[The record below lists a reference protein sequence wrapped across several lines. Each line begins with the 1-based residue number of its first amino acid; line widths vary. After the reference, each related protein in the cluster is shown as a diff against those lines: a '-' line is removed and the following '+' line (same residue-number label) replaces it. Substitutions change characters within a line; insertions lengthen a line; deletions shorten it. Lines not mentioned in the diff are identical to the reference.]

1 MRPLDP
7 ESLAAAARPQHPLP
21 PHSRGMQ
28 LSYAAR
34 PILDRLRG
42 RDDASDLEHEMIR
55 NRIFFSLAICAY
67 LVGTG
72 SAQIWQLRLGS
83 EIYIG
88 FAVGFFIHSLRWR
101 GPSQS
106 RRLLSMVVDLGAL
119 SYTLHLGGEATSIFY
134 PMYLWIIFGNG
145 FRFGNA
151 YLFVAM
157 GLGLIAFAAVILTS
171 PFWEQYPLLSVGLL
185 IGILVLPLYTST
197 LIRKLS
203 QAKQE
208 AEEAN
213 QAKSMLLAGV
223 SHELRTP
230 LNAII
235 GMGHLLRDTKLD
247 SEQTL
252 MTRTISAAGK
262 SLLSL
267 IDGLLDLSRIEA
279 GRMSVQVDDFDLLT
293 LLSEIRSVVVAQA
306 RAKKLRIC
314 LHVTTRTPSLVR
326 GDRRHLHAVLLNLA
340 GNAIKFTDQG
350 VVVFAI
356 DAVEHTASRVRLR
369 FQVSDTGI
377 GIAADSIGR
386 IFDRFT
392 QADES
397 ITQRY
402 GGTGLGLAICKRLVE
417 LMRGEIGVESVPGSG
432 STFWFTVELEQQAEA
447 RAPER
452 LALAPRVVLI
462 SPDEVSAGQLCAKLG
477 GFGVDAAV
485 VSNLADLRLLPHH
498 GRPAGQTSDVQHKN
512 EWPVQSRLANPS
524 IGNSGRLPILFDG
537 RGLGADAEATAS
549 ALLDRDPMGAP
560 PMILICEAPIEGL
573 PSTSQCS
580 LFVTRLSP
588 TFDKSELQ
596 AALTIAGAGQEIEP
610 ETVVSPSSHR
620 KLRILLAD
628 DNRTNQQVIAK
639 ILEKAGHETEIVANG
654 EQALDALDRTSFDI
668 VLMDV
673 NMPVM
678 NGIEATKLYRFA
690 SLGQER
696 VPILAL
702 TADATPAAAH
712 RCTEAGMDACLTKP
726 VEPARLLAII
736 NQFVSAEAPQRA
748 PAPEQVSDIASHPRF
763 RPASQ
768 PTLDAQALS
777 DLETL
782 GGHGFVVGLI
792 DEFVTDAEHLV
803 DDLAL
808 AAQDGNV
815 QKFRTQAHALR
826 SAAANIGAKGLFE
839 LCLNSRFLRAHEL
852 VEQSDSLATRLA
864 TELGRVRRALLEYR
878 SGAKEAEQRH

>member
-1 MRPLDP
+1 MKRPSVALV
-7 ESLAAAARPQHPLP
+7 
-21 PHSRGMQ
+21 
-28 LSYAAR
+28 
-34 PILDRLRG
+34 LDRLRG
-42 RDDASDLEHEMIR
+42 RGVGDLEYEMIR
-55 NRIFFSLAICAY
+55 NRIFFSIAIGLY
-67 LVGTG
+67 LVMTG
-72 SAQIWQLRLGS
+72 STRIWQLRLGS

-88 FAVGFFIHSLRWR
+88 FAVAFFIHGLIWPK
-101 GPSQS
+101 PSRI
-106 RRLLSMVVDLGAL
+106 RRLSSMIVDLGAL

-157 GLGLIAFAAVILTS
+157 GLGLAAFATVILFS

-203 QAKQE
+203 QAKRE

-235 GMGHLLRDTKLD
+235 GMGHLLHDTKLD
-247 SEQTL
+247 AEQTL

-279 GRMSVQVDDFDLLT
+279 GRMSVQVDDFDLLS
-293 LLSEIRSVVVAQA
+293 LLSEIRSVVAPQA
-306 RAKKLRIC
+306 RAKKLRVC
-314 LHVTTRTPSLVR
+314 LHITTRTPSLLR
-326 GDRRHLHAVLLNLA
+326 GDRRHLHAILLNLA
-340 GNAIKFTDQG
+340 GNAIKFTDRG

-356 DAVEHTASRVRLR
+356 DAVEQTATRVRLR

-377 GIAADSIGR
+377 GIAPDAIGR

-417 LMRGEIGVESVPGSG
+417 LMGGTIGVESEPGSG
-432 STFWFTVELEQQAEA
+432 STFWFTAELEQQAEA
-447 RAPER
+447 KTSDRRVPAR
-452 LALAPRVVLI
+452 QVALVSR
-462 SPDEVSAGQLCAKLG
+462 DEVLAGPLCAQLTG
-477 GFGVDAAV
+477 LGVDTAV
-485 VSNLADLRLLPHH
+485 VSDLPGLLSLLHRAQPV
-498 GRPAGQTSDVQHKN
+498 GQTSDFFSN
-512 EWPVQSRLANPS
+512 NASPARNRLADPS
-524 IGNSGRLPILFDG
+524 FANSERLPVLFDG
-537 RGLGADAEATAS
+537 RGPRADVEAIAS

-560 PMILICEAPIEGL
+560 PMILICKDPIEGL
-573 PSTSQCS
+573 PPVNQCRE
-580 LFVTRLSP
+580 FVTLLPP
-588 TFDKSELQ
+588 TFDGFELK
-596 AALTIAGAGQEIEP
+596 AALAIAGAEREIEP
-610 ETVVSPSSHR
+610 EAVATPSDR

-628 DNRTNQQVIAK
+628 DNRTNQRVIAK
-639 ILEKAGHETEIVANG
+639 ILEKAGHESTVVANG
-654 EQALDALDRTSFDI
+654 EEALDALDRTPFDL

-678 NGIEATKLYRFA
+678 NGMEATKLYRFT
-690 SLGQER
+690 SLGEKR

-702 TADATPAAAH
+702 TADATPAAAL

-726 VEPARLLAII
+726 VEPAKLLAII
-736 NQFVSAEAPQRA
+736 QQFASGSAETPQ
-748 PAPEQVSDIASHPRF
+748 PVPIPEQVRDIASHPRF
-763 RPASQ
+763 RPANQ
-768 PTLDAQALS
+768 PTLDEHALS
-777 DLETL
+777 ELETL
-782 GGHGFVVGLI
+782 GGHGFVLELI
-792 DEFVTDAEHLV
+792 NDFVADAEHLV
-803 DDLAL
+803 DDLAQ
-808 AAQDGNV
+808 AAQDGDV
-815 QKFRTQAHALR
+815 HTFRTQAHALR

-839 LCLNSRFLRAHEL
+839 LCLNSRHLRAPEL
-852 VEQSDSLATRLA
+852 VEQSGSLATRLG

-878 SGAKEAEQRH
+878 SGAKEAEQQR

>member
-1 MRPLDP
+1 MKPSCAVGLV
-7 ESLAAAARPQHPLP
+7 
-21 PHSRGMQ
+21 
-28 LSYAAR
+28 
-34 PILDRLRG
+34 LDRLRG
-42 RDDASDLEHEMIR
+42 RDDVGDLEHEMIR
-55 NRIFFSLAICAY
+55 NRIFFSLAIGLY
-67 LVGTG
+67 LAATG
-72 SAQIWQLRLGS
+72 STHIWQLRLGA

-88 FAVGFFIHSLRWR
+88 FAVGFFAHSLIWSR
-101 GPSQS
+101 PSRT

-119 SYTLHLGGEATSIFY
+119 SYTLHLGGEVTSIFY

-151 YLFVAM
+151 YLFAAM
-157 GLGLIAFAAVILTS
+157 GLALAAFAAVILSS
-171 PFWEQYPLLSVGLL
+171 PFWEQYPLLSIGLL

-213 QAKSMLLAGV
+213 RAKSMLLAGV

-235 GMGHLLRDTKLD
+235 GMGHLLHDTKLD
-247 SEQTL
+247 TEQTL
-252 MTRTISAAGK
+252 MARTISAAGK

-279 GRMSVQVDDFDLLT
+279 GRMSVQVDDFNLLT
-293 LLSEIRSVVVAQA
+293 LLSEIRSVVDPQA

-314 LHVTTRTPSLVR
+314 QHITTRTPSLVR
-326 GDRRHLHAVLLNLA
+326 GDRRHLHAILLNLA
-340 GNAIKFTDQG
+340 GNAVKFTDRG
-350 VVVFAI
+350 AVVFAI
-356 DAVEHTASRVRLR
+356 DAVEQTATRVRLR

-377 GIAADSIGR
+377 GIAAAAVGR

-397 ITQRY
+397 ITQRS

-417 LMRGEIGVESVPGSG
+417 LMGGAIGVESERGSG
-432 STFWFTVELEQQAEA
+432 STFWFTVELERQAETKA
-447 RAPER
+447 SER
-452 LALAPRVVLI
+452 LVPARQVALI
-462 SPDEVSAGQLCAKLG
+462 SPDEVLAGQLCAKLAG
-477 GFGVDAAV
+477 LGVEAAV
-485 VSNLADLRLLPHH
+485 VSDLAELLLLLHH
-498 GRPAGQTSDVQHKN
+498 AQPAGQTSEFVRKN
-512 EWPVQSRLANPS
+512 ESPTRNRLASPS
-524 IGNSGRLPILFDG
+524 VANSEQLPVLFDG
-537 RGLGADAEATAS
+537 RGPRADVDAIAS

-560 PMILICEAPIEGL
+560 PMILICKTAIEGL
-573 PSTSQCS
+573 PSISQCRQ
-580 LFVTRLSP
+580 FVTLLSP
-588 TFDKSELQ
+588 TFDESELK
-596 AALTIAGAGQEIEP
+596 AALAIAGAGREIEP
-610 ETVVSPSSHR
+610 EAVATPSSHR

-654 EQALDALDRTSFDI
+654 EQALDALDRTPFDL

-690 SLGQER
+690 SLGQKR

-702 TADATPAAAH
+702 TADATQAAAH

-726 VEPARLLAII
+726 VGPARLLAVIQ
-736 NQFVSAEAPQRA
+736 QFASESDEAPQ
-748 PAPEQVSDIASHPRF
+748 PAAIPEQVRDIASHPRF
-763 RPASQ
+763 RPANQ
-768 PTLDAQALS
+768 PTLDEQALS

-782 GGHGFVVGLI
+782 GGHGFVVELI
-792 DEFVTDAEHLV
+792 DDFVTDAEHLV
-803 DDLAL
+803 DDLAQ
-808 AAQDGNV
+808 AAQAGDV
-815 QKFRTQAHALR
+815 QTFRTHAHALR

-839 LCLNSRFLRAHEL
+839 LCLSSRYLRAHEL
-852 VEQSDSLATRLA
+852 VEQSDSLAARLA

-878 SGAKEAEQRH
+878 SGAKGTEQQH

>member
-1 MRPLDP
+1 MKP
-7 ESLAAAARPQHPLP
+7 SSAARLV
-21 PHSRGMQ
+21 
-28 LSYAAR
+28 
-34 PILDRLRG
+34 LDHLRG
-42 RDDASDLEHEMIR
+42 RDDAGDLEHEMIR
-55 NRIFFSLAICAY
+55 NRIFFSIAICLY
-67 LVGTG
+67 LTVTG
-72 SAQIWQLRLGS
+72 CTHIWQLRLGS
-83 EIYIG
+83 ELYIG
-88 FAVGFFIHSLRWR
+88 FAVAFFIDSLIRPK
-101 GPSQS
+101 PSPT

-119 SYTLHLGGEATSIFY
+119 SYTLHLGGNATSILY

-151 YLFVAM
+151 YLFAAM
-157 GLGLIAFAAVILTS
+157 GLGLAAFTAVILLS
-171 PFWEQYPLLSVGLL
+171 PFWAQYRLLSIGLL

-235 GMGHLLRDTKLD
+235 GMGHLLQDTKLD
-247 SEQTL
+247 TEQTL

-279 GRMSVQVDDFDLLT
+279 GRMSVRVDDFDLLT
-293 LLSEIRSVVVAQA
+293 LLSEIRSVVAAQA

-314 LHVTTRTPSLVR
+314 LHVTTRTPSLLR
-326 GDRRHLHAVLLNLA
+326 GDRRHLHAILLNLA
-340 GNAIKFTDQG
+340 GNAIKFTDRG
-350 VVVFAI
+350 VVLFAV
-356 DAVEHTASRVRLR
+356 DAVEHTASRIRLR
-369 FQVSDTGI
+369 FQISDTGI
-377 GIAADSIGR
+377 GIAADAIGR

-417 LMRGEIGVESVPGSG
+417 LMGGAIGVESEPGWG
-432 STFWFTVELEQQAEA
+432 STFWFTVELEQQA
-447 RAPER
+447 RAQASEP
-452 LALAPRVVLI
+452 LAPARQVALV
-462 SPDEVSAGQLCAKLG
+462 SPDGVLVGQLCTKLAG
-477 GFGVDAAV
+477 LGVEAV
-485 VSNLADLRLLPHH
+485 LVSNVAEQLMLLRH
-498 GRPAGQTSDVQHKN
+498 GQ
-512 EWPVQSRLANPS
+512 PVGRSSEFVRKYEAPTRNRLANS
-524 IGNSGRLPILFDG
+524 SEANSEQLPVLFDG
-537 RGLGADAEATAS
+537 RRLRADAETLAS
-549 ALLDRDPMGAP
+549 ALLDRDPTGAP
-560 PMILICEAPIEGL
+560 PMILISEASIEGL
-573 PSTSQCS
+573 PPISYCHQ
-580 LFVTRLSP
+580 FVTVLSP
-588 TFDKSELQ
+588 TFDGAELT
-596 AALTIAGAGQEIEP
+596 AALAIAGAGREIEP
-610 ETVVSPSSHR
+610 EAVAPPSSDR

-654 EQALDALDRTSFDI
+654 EQALDALDRTSFDL

-690 SLGQER
+690 SLGQNR

-726 VEPARLLAII
+726 VEPARLLAVIH
-736 NQFVSAEAPQRA
+736 QLASEGGEAPQ
-748 PAPEQVSDIASHPRF
+748 PGPGVEQVRDIASHPRF

-768 PTLDAQALS
+768 PTLDEQAIS

-782 GGHGFVVGLI
+782 GGHDFVVGLI
-792 DEFVTDAEHLV
+792 NDFVIDAEPLV
-803 DDLAL
+803 DELAQ
-808 AAQDGNV
+808 AAQDGDV
-815 QKFRTQAHALR
+815 QTFRTQAHALR

-839 LCLNSRFLRAHEL
+839 LCLNSQHLRAHEL
-852 VEQSDSLATRLA
+852 AEQSDSLATRLA
-864 TELGRVRRALLEYR
+864 TELRRVRKALLEYR
-878 SGAKEAEQRH
+878 SGGAKEAEQQH